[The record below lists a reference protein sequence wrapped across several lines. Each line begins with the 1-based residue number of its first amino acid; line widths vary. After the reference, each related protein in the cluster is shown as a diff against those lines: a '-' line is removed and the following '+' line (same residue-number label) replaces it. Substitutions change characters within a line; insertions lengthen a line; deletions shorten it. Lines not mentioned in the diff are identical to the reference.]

1 MNREAFKQRMQ
12 NLKSYREQ
20 NPGKGYWDFKSYED
34 GGEVPPTNKPTI
46 VEPIPYKGKL
56 YSDRYGKKY
65 TEEQVY
71 DYYNNGTDEIDRFTG
86 GPLVRGLKPLLDLE
100 DAANFTPVGD
110 AVAAYDVYDAVSNRD
125 WSGAGLAALG
135 LVPFVPMT
143 VKQFRSKYSRRGQA
157 VSPKMMK
164 KVIEEVS
171 NIDSM
176 REVARA
182 SRQFNNINK
191 YTRWFNAI
199 PLLGL
204 GAAAVYRGK
213 EE

>member
-1 MNREAFKQRMQ
+1 MNKEAFKQRMQ
-12 NLKSYREQ
+12 SLKSYREQ
-20 NPGKGYWDFKSYED
+20 NPGKGYWDFKSYEE

-46 VEPIPYKGKL
+46 IEPIPYKGKL
-56 YSDRYGKKY
+56 YSDRYGRKY

-86 GPLVRGLKPLLDLE
+86 GPLVTGDLPSA
-100 DAANFTPVGD
+100 DAGNNMFYQMSKDIINGID
-110 AVAAYDVYDAVSNRD
+110 NRD
-125 WSGAGLAALG
+125 WYFTQPTEQKAHMNQLREYMFNNGHI
-135 LVPFVPMT
+135 
-143 VKQFRSKYSRRGQA
+143 SRRGQA

-204 GAAAVYRGK
+204 GAAAMYNNNQK
-213 EE
+213 E

>member
-71 DYYNNGTDEIDRFTG
+71 DYYNNRHKWFSPELSKEEIALLSDPDYFTKED
-86 GPLVRGLKPLLDLE
+86 LKDILNTLILNYINLE
-100 DAANFTPVGD
+100 DLIDDQLGRTGNDNAT
-110 AVAAYDVYDAVSNRD
+110 VSDTKLQGRRD
-125 WSGAGLAALG
+125 
-135 LVPFVPMT
+135 T
-143 VKQFRSKYSRRGQA
+143 H
-157 VSPKMMK
+157 
-164 KVIEEVS
+164 
-171 NIDSM
+171 
-176 REVARA
+176 
-182 SRQFNNINK
+182 
-191 YTRWFNAI
+191 
-199 PLLGL
+199 
-204 GAAAVYRGK
+204 K
-213 EE
+213 EEEQREIQCSKEENR